1 MRSDEQ
7 MTTTWIDPAAVQNAR
22 AAALPEHELEL
33 AVTLF
38 RLLGD
43 PTRGRLLYALHA
55 AGELCVGDLAG
66 VVGSQ
71 ESAVSHALRLL
82 RTAGIVSARRAGRS
96 MFYRLA
102 DEHVADLLALTHQH
116 VDHTVAGALPAGGRA
131 AG

>member
-1 MRSDEQ
+1 
-7 MTTTWIDPAAVQNAR
+7 MTGWVDPVAAARAR
-22 AAALPEHELEL
+22 AAALPDDELVL

-66 VVGSQ
+66 VVGAQ

-82 RTAGIVSARRAGRS
+82 RAAGVVGARRAGRS
-96 MFYRLA
+96 IYYRLA
-102 DEHVADLLALTHQH
+102 DDHVADLLTLTHQH
-116 VDHTVAGALPAGGRA
+116 VDHTAELGRAQQLPDTGRVAG
-131 AG
+131 